1 MAGDAPVML
10 ITGTSRGIG
19 RGLAEHFLAR
29 GYRVAGCS
37 RGESPL
43 EHAGYSHTQLDVT
56 DEQAVQVWVRAAR
69 RELGAIDV
77 LVCNA
82 GAAKAARL
90 LTMTDGTMLDEVI
103 RSNVYGTYFVC
114 REVARSMMTARAG
127 RIVTISSMAV
137 GLHEEGTSAYAA
149 AKAAIV
155 EMTKVL
161 ARELAPHGITANVVA
176 PSMYSSEA
184 FDALGEQV
192 QERAKAKLTLARM
205 LTIDEIANVV
215 EFFAAPE
222 SRAVTGQVIHLGL
235 VV

>member
-1 MAGDAPVML
+1 MV
-10 ITGTSRGIG
+10 ITGASRGIG
-19 RGLAEHFLAR
+19 RGLAEHFIAR

-37 RGESPL
+37 RGPSTLTDPR
-43 EHAGYSHTQLDVT
+43 YSHSLVDVA
-56 DEQAVQVWVRAAR
+56 DERAVRSWIRGIR
-69 RELGAIDV
+69 NDLGVADV

-82 GAAKAARL
+82 GVAKAARL
-90 LTMTDGTMLDEVI
+90 LTMTDGATLDEVV
-103 RSNVYGTYFVC
+103 RSNVYGTFFVC
-114 REVARSMMTARAG
+114 REMARLMMAAGVG

-137 GLHEEGTSAYAA
+137 GLHEEGTSAYGA

-161 ARELAPHGITANVVA
+161 ARELAPHGITANVLA
-176 PSMYSSEA
+176 PSMYPSDA
-184 FDALGEQV
+184 FAALGEKV
-192 QERAKAKLTLARM
+192 QDRARAKLTIQRT
-205 LTIDEIANVV
+205 LTIAEIANVV

>member
-1 MAGDAPVML
+1 MAADAPLML
-10 ITGTSRGIG
+10 ITGASRGIG
-19 RGLAEHFLAR
+19 RGLAEHFVGA

-37 RGESPL
+37 RGESDL
-43 EHAGYSHTQLDVT
+43 RDARYSHARVDVA
-56 DEQAVQVWVRAAR
+56 DERAVRAWVRAIR
-69 RELGAIDV
+69 NELGVADV

-90 LTMTDGTMLDEVI
+90 LTMTDGLMLDEVI

-114 REVARSMMTARAG
+114 REVARTMMAAHAG

-137 GLHEEGTSAYAA
+137 GLHEEGTSAYGA

-161 ARELAPHGITANVVA
+161 AKELAPHGVTANVVA
-176 PSMYSSEA
+176 PSMYPSDA
-184 FDALGEQV
+184 FAALGSDV
-192 QERAKAKLTLARM
+192 QERARGKLTIQRN
-205 LTIDEIANVV
+205 LTIPEIANAVA
-215 EFFAAPE
+215 FFAAPE

>member
-1 MAGDAPVML
+1 VVGDAPLMM

-19 RGLAEHFLAR
+19 RGLAEHFVAN

-37 RGESPL
+37 RGGSTF
-43 EHAGYSHTQLDVT
+43 EHPSYLHTRLDVT
-56 DEQAVQVWVRAAR
+56 DESAVRLWVRAVR
-69 RELGAIDV
+69 KDLGGIDV

-82 GAAKAARL
+82 GSAKAARL

-137 GLHEEGTSAYAA
+137 GLHEEGTSAYGA

-161 ARELAPHGITANVVA
+161 AREVAEHGITANAIA
-176 PSMYSSEA
+176 PSMYTSDA
-184 FDALGEQV
+184 FDALGEAI
-192 QERAKAKLTLARM
+192 QERARSKLAIKRT
-205 LTIDEIANVV
+205 LTIGEIANVV
-215 EFFAAPE
+215 AFFAAPE

>member
-1 MAGDAPVML
+1 MAGDAALMV
-10 ITGTSRGIG
+10 ITGASRGIG
-19 RGLAEHFLAR
+19 RGLAEHFVGQ

-37 RGESPL
+37 RGPSTLDL
-43 EHAGYSHTQLDVT
+43 EMYSHAQVDVT
-56 DEQAVQVWVRAAR
+56 DEREVQLWVREIR
-69 RELGAIDV
+69 RDIGAIEV
-77 LVCNA
+77 LVCSA

-90 LTMTDGTMLDEVI
+90 LTMTDGAMLDEVI
-103 RSNVYGTYFVC
+103 RSNVYGTYYVC
-114 REVARSMMTARAG
+114 REVARSMMKNRAG
-127 RIVTISSMAV
+127 RIITISSMAA

-161 ARELAPHGITANVVA
+161 ARELGPHGVTANAIA

-184 FDALGEQV
+184 FEALGEKV
-192 QERAKAKLTLARM
+192 QERARSKLTIQRT
-205 LTIDEIANVV
+205 LTIEEIANVV
-215 EFFAAPE
+215 AFFAAPE

>member
-1 MAGDAPVML
+1 MPGNAPVML
-10 ITGTSRGIG
+10 ITGASRGIG
-19 RGLAEHFLAR
+19 RGLAEHFVAH

-37 RGESPL
+37 RGPTTFD
-43 EHAGYSHTQLDVT
+43 HKGYSHAQVDVT
-56 DEQAVQVWVRAAR
+56 DEHAVQVWVRAVR
-69 RELGAIDV
+69 RDFGAIDV

-114 REVARSMMTARAG
+114 REVARSMMTARYG

-161 ARELAPHGITANVVA
+161 ARELAPHGVTANVVA

-184 FDALGEQV
+184 FDALGETV
-192 QERAKAKLTLARM
+192 QERAKGKLTLPRL
-205 LTIDEIANVV
+205 LTVDEIANVV

>member
-1 MAGDAPVML
+1 MAADAPLMV
-10 ITGTSRGIG
+10 ITGASRGIG
-19 RGLAEHFLAR
+19 RGLAEHFVAN

-37 RGESPL
+37 RGPSTLADPR
-43 EHAGYSHTQLDVT
+43 YSHAVVDVA
-56 DEQAVQVWVRAAR
+56 DEKAVRSWVRAIR
-69 RELGAIDV
+69 NDLGVADV

-82 GAAKAARL
+82 GVAKAARL
-90 LTMTDGTMLDEVI
+90 LTMTDGKMLDEVV

-114 REVARSMMTARAG
+114 REMARSMMAAGAG

-137 GLHEEGTSAYAA
+137 GLHEEGTSAYGA

-161 ARELAPHGITANVVA
+161 ARELAPHGITANVLA
-176 PSMYSSEA
+176 PSMFPSEA
-184 FDALGEQV
+184 FAALGEKV
-192 QERAKAKLTLARM
+192 QDRARGKLAIQRT
-205 LTIDEIANVV
+205 LTIAEIANVV

>member
-1 MAGDAPVML
+1 MAGHGPVML
-10 ITGTSRGIG
+10 ITGASRGIG
-19 RGLAEHFLAR
+19 RDLAAHFVTR

-37 RGESPL
+37 RGPSTFDHE
-43 EHAGYSHTQLDVT
+43 GYSHAQVDVT
-56 DEQAVQVWVRAAR
+56 DERAVQVWVRSAR
-69 RELGAIDV
+69 RELGEIEV

-82 GAAKAARL
+82 GSAKAARL
-90 LTMTDGTMLDEVI
+90 LTMTDGSMLDEVI

-161 ARELAPHGITANVVA
+161 ARELAPHGITANVIA

-184 FDALGEQV
+184 YDALGENV
-192 QERAKAKLTLARM
+192 QKRALGKLTFQRM
-205 LTIDEIANVV
+205 LTVDEIANVV
-215 EFFAAPE
+215 AFFAAPE